1 MIFSL
6 LCFNFLDIN
15 LINFLTLFL
24 INLLIIT
31 ESYFSAAEFS
41 KLSSLK
47 PKDLKII
54 FLLKNDLKFLSINFL
69 F

>member
-15 LINFLTLFL
+15 LIDFLTLSL
-24 INLLIIT
+24 INLLIII

-54 FLLKNDLKFLSINFL
+54 FLLKKRS
-69 F
+69 